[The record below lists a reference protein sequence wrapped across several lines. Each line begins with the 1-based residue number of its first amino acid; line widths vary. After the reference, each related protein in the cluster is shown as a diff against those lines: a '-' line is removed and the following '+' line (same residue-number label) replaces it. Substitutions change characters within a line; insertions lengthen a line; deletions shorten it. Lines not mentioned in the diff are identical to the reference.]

1 MSFRY
6 SRTAPEETIAGNDPK
21 RNNYFPISS
30 VMEHGHRP
38 YPEDPVATNFPRNVG
53 FRCEDWAKTSIPGV
67 GLYDVVLAL
76 SMVKWV
82 HLQHLDEGKLC
93 SLVPSV
99 ILLNGD

>member
-6 SRTAPEETIAGNDPK
+6 SRTALEETIAGNDPK

-38 YPEDPVATNFPRNVG
+38 YPEYSVATKFPRNVE
-53 FRCEDWAKTSIPGV
+53 FRCEDWAKTSISEV

-82 HLQHLDEGKLC
+82 HLQHLDEGKFC
-93 SLVPSV
+93 SLVSSV
-99 ILLNGD
+99 TLLNGN